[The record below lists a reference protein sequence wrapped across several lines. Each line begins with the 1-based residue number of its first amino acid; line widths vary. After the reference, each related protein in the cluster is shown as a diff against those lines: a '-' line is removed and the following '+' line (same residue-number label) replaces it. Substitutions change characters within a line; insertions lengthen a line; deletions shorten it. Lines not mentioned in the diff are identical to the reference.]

1 MPRVVKQIA
10 VVVKDVEKAMEHYWT
25 VLGIGPWD
33 VRHFRNGRV
42 RDFQVHGKSVTEEFE
57 FICAVCWH
65 GDLEYELIQ
74 PIKGPNIYWK
84 FLEEKGEGLHHYK
97 EIISDD
103 RIPEVLAE
111 FKSKGIE
118 VLQTGWID
126 NDVHYYLDTEAQLG
140 FVYEIG
146 NGGSISAP
154 DRRYPEKQ

>member
-10 VVVKDVEKAMEHYWT
+10 VVVKDVQASMEHYWKI
-25 VLGIGPWD
+25 LGIGPWD
-33 VRHFRNGRV
+33 VRHFTNNSV
-42 RDFQVHGKSVTEEFE
+42 RDFKVDGNPVTEDFE

-84 FLEEKGEGLHHYK
+84 FLEKGQGLHHYK
-97 EIISDD
+97 EIVSDE
-103 RIPEVLAE
+103 RMPEILAD
-111 FKSKGIE
+111 FAAKGIK

-126 NDVHYYLDTEAQLG
+126 NDLHYYLDTEHLLG

-146 NGGSISAP
+146 NGGKIGAP
-154 DRRYPEKQ
+154 DRRYPAD

>member
-10 VVVKDVEKAMEHYWT
+10 VVVKDVEQAMKHYWT

-33 VRHFRNGRV
+33 VRHFRNDRV
-42 RDFQVHGKSVTEEFE
+42 RAFEVHGQPVTEAFE
-57 FICAVCWH
+57 FICAVAWH

-74 PIKGPNIYWK
+74 PVKGPNIYWQ

-97 EIISDD
+97 EIVAAA
-103 RIPEVLAE
+103 RIPEVLAD
-111 FKSKGIE
+111 FKAKGIE

-126 NDVHYYLDTEAQLG
+126 NDVHYYLDTEALLG

-146 NGGSISAP
+146 NGGEIGAP
-154 DRRYPEKQ
+154 DRRFPAD

>member
-10 VVVKDVEKAMEHYWT
+10 VVVKDVQVSMEHYWKI
-25 VLGIGPWD
+25 LGIGPWD
-33 VRHFRNGRV
+33 VRHFTNASVRN
-42 RDFQVHGKSVTEEFE
+42 FQVDGKPVTEDFE

-84 FLEEKGEGLHHYK
+84 FLEKGEGLHHYK
-97 EIISDD
+97 EIVSDEHMS
-103 RIPEVLAE
+103 EVLAD
-111 FKSKGIE
+111 FAAKGIK

-126 NDVHYYLDTEAQLG
+126 NDVHYYLDTEHLLG

-146 NGGSISAP
+146 NGGKIGAP
-154 DRRYPEKQ
+154 DRRYPAD